1 MLKQVRFISDIS
13 TDQIQRTVASSA
25 SFASFQGEVVLS
37 IEESSL
43 AMTALH
49 FHLTRSFMGSMGES
63 PRSGEANQRPLRRSK
78 TGSTDFQ
85 RSKCKGHGQRWD
97 FWVKGRDF
105 RNATWLLLQLQRFSR
120 VI

>member
-13 TDQIQRTVASSA
+13 TDQIQRTVASFA

-49 FHLTRSFMGSMGES
+49 FHLTRSFMGSPLDHQGPAKQNS
-63 PRSGEANQRPLRRSK
+63 DRSGKEHQDPQIFSDPSAK
-78 TGSTDFQ
+78 ATDKDGTF
-85 RSKCKGHGQRWD
+85 G
-97 FWVKGRDF
+97 
-105 RNATWLLLQLQRFSR
+105 
-120 VI
+120 